1 MPHYETERHVAHSA
15 GDMFSLVGDVERYP
29 EFVPFCERLV
39 VRARRQDGSAEVIV
53 VDYEFRSRML
63 ALLMGSL
70 FDKMFRRF
78 VEAFEAQADAVYGK
92 AATLRG

>member
-1 MPHYETERHVAHSA
+1 
-15 GDMFSLVGDVERYP
+15 
-29 EFVPFCERLV
+29 
-39 VRARRQDGSAEVIV
+39 
-53 VDYEFRSRML
+53 ML